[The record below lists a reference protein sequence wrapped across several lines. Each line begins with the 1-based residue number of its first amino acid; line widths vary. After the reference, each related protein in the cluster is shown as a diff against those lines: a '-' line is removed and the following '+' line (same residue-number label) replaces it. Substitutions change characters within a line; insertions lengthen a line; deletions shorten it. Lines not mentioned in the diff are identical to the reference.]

1 MENETKF
8 EGFYFPEFLPPPTPE
23 EFQKNSKPTPEEFQ
37 KNSKPKTNKTPKWLV
52 LVVKGILQSW

>member
-8 EGFYFPEFLPPPTPE
+8 EGFYFPEFLPP
-23 EFQKNSKPTPEEFQ
+23 PTPEEFQ

-52 LVVKGILQSW
+52 LVVKGILQSWNGIK